1 MKSSR
6 QVRAGMRIPLRT
18 KHELLTP
25 EQMDLVLATCNGWL
39 NAQIRRGGSDAVFIS
54 DGNVVLQIKTS
65 ESGSDVATSITQYK
79 ITQLF
84 SDYVIGRLWDGTA
97 FTSDVGF
104 PIAKPYN
111 LRGLSDTLSL
121 PYAVGQVIFAASST
135 NGTGLAAAPEW
146 IEVVPSRVIGGSSG
160 APPERFQIVS
170 ILRDVYSCTRV
181 SDSSTHNVARP
192 TKLRCSIAS
201 ESIDEIQYFYSYDAS
216 NVIRSATWTP
226 SGSSTQTSEVQVI
239 VPAFLSGDII
249 WAAPVSAVSLY
260 QDSETIVSVTWLDL
274 NVDGRAWATDL
285 S

>member
-1 MKSSR
+1 
-6 QVRAGMRIPLRT
+6 MRIPLRT

-201 ESIDEIQYFYSYDAS
+201 ESIDGIQYFYSYDAS
-216 NVIRSATWTP
+216 NVSRSATWIPAGGTLT
-226 SGSSTQTSEVQVI
+226 GEVQVI
-239 VPAFLSGDII
+239 VPAYLTNDVI
-249 WAAPVSAVSLY
+249 WAVPITAVSLAE
-260 QDSETIVSVTWLDL
+260 DSETIVPVQWLDL
-274 NVDGRAWATDL
+274 NVDGRAWATEQI
-285 S
+285 